1 MKLTNINMGQCEMS
15 ADLFVLSCKKGYDS
29 ADFITK
35 LLNSDLAVHMYHSQT
50 SSIWLGEKYLLETL
64 EAEVQIEQG
73 EVFSEDFME
82 WAGFLYRVWS
92 LDYPEDSPKDMLRQA
107 PCETLQQMYLGLH
120 VMSFEMAIQDL
131 KEIYKEKNAK
141 INHK

>member
-1 MKLTNINMGQCEMS
+1 M
-15 ADLFVLSCKKGYDS
+15 
-29 ADFITK
+29 
-35 LLNSDLAVHMYHSQT
+35 
-50 SSIWLGEKYLLETL
+50 

-73 EVFSEDFME
+73 EVLSEDFME